1 MGLLKGAATC
11 KLWFKTRSNPLKK
24 KKKQHKFINFSAEC
38 TLHRAKWKRLFKDA
52 VINIAV
58 EEKASAAAAVYY
70 SVSSVQMW
78 TKPRFRFLFKQ
89 RSLPKFAGKN
99 STGTQCDLSAGT
111 THLQIMRLIIY
122 STEMI
127 CPALTS
133 AAERVEDVNSGGHWI
148 MIPRGTGEFT
158 VKKKEKKIQSLEW
171 KALDLVELRRG
182 ERFLN
187 VT

>member
-1 MGLLKGAATC
+1 M
-11 KLWFKTRSNPLKK
+11 
-24 KKKQHKFINFSAEC
+24 HI
-38 TLHRAKWKRLFKDA
+38 AKSQVKEKRLFKDA

-70 SVSSVQMW
+70 SVSSVHMW
-78 TKPRFRFLFKQ
+78 TKSRFRFLFKQ

-111 THLQIMRLIIY
+111 THLLQIMRLIIY

-158 VKKKEKKIQSLEW
+158 VKKRKKDSISGVKSAGFSWAKE
-171 KALDLVELRRG
+171 G